1 MNKEQQLKYDQA
13 LIVSL
18 SDEYNRVKE
27 VADALRNDINSLDF
41 EERMPDSQERY
52 LLVEKLK
59 TTEGYQTNLLNRI
72 RFYRHR
78 IQVNKPQPWEVD
90 EAIRQQDVQNRPVC
104 GDAIDTKVESHHCG
118 LDTRRHNEAAKK
130 LCDLLV
136 KGRKVVYAPG
146 EKCNKCGGNLFEG
159 FGEEEG
165 GEIICFNCA
174 SQINNE
180 ELQQALD
187 EYKAACLHHGD
198 RGARFSQGKRMCL
211 LRGVYRRGDHL
222 RDKGQFSL

>member
-27 VADALRNDINSLDF
+27 IADALRNDINSLDF

-59 TTEGYQTNLLNRI
+59 TTEGYQTNLHNRI

-118 LDTRRHNEAAKK
+118 LDADMDDA
-130 LCDLLV
+130 CCQV
-136 KGRKVVYAPG
+136 KGVKPAITGESLRNLMGMQVVRIDVPCDVCAMNTNDCVKVELVGGYYICLAPLPNSIVT
-146 EKCNKCGGNLFEG
+146 E
-159 FGEEEG
+159 
-165 GEIICFNCA
+165 
-174 SQINNE
+174 
-180 ELQQALD
+180 
-187 EYKAACLHHGD
+187 
-198 RGARFSQGKRMCL
+198 
-211 LRGVYRRGDHL
+211 
-222 RDKGQFSL
+222 